1 MLPVPR
7 CCATYTDMLQKV
19 QAAKQK
25 RAAAAEAER
34 LKEKAEDAA
43 PAAGSND
50 LVSQDMLASK
60 DEDVIF

>member
-1 MLPVPR
+1 MF
-7 CCATYTDMLQKV
+7 AQKV

-34 LKEKAEDAA
+34 EQETESAPVAGEKDA
-43 PAAGSND
+43 
-50 LVSQDMLASK
+50 VSQDMLASK

>member
-1 MLPVPR
+1 
-7 CCATYTDMLQKV
+7 MLQKV